1 MRVLFYYSSR
11 HWSGSARSFA
21 AAAAGLAPRGYQV
34 TYVCHEESQVERRL
48 SYGGYEVVALPM
60 GGTWVADAL
69 RLRQVLSENFV
80 EVAFVHTE
88 REHLVASLA
97 TRLAERGAVVRRIP
111 AGGRF
116 TQGIPG
122 RLGVRLAATG
132 FLFTTQPDLP
142 VVPPMVGVLEPM
154 SADLGVE
161 VDAMDIVRPVA
172 KSSVGAAGTTR
183 LIVCIYDP
191 SARRRAATVLRAIAL
206 LAPRHPEL
214 RLALLGVG
222 SDHEDLRMHAAALGI
237 TEIVAH

>member
-21 AAAAGLAPRGYQV
+21 AAAAG
-34 TYVCHEESQVERRL
+34 
-48 SYGGYEVVALPM
+48 
-60 GGTWVADAL
+60 L

-142 VVPPMVGVLEPM
+142 VVPPMV
-154 SADLGVE
+154 
-161 VDAMDIVRPVA
+161 
-172 KSSVGAAGTTR
+172 
-183 LIVCIYDP
+183 
-191 SARRRAATVLRAIAL
+191 
-206 LAPRHPEL
+206 
-214 RLALLGVG
+214 
-222 SDHEDLRMHAAALGI
+222 
-237 TEIVAH
+237 